1 MKFNKGK
8 VAQLTIGC
16 WTARGDCKISLSP
29 LLDLSF
35 HGVEEIKMEKVD
47 CRGDRSSLNG
57 VMSLFSILTLQSWTI
72 DQLEMHY
79 VKDPWRYLTN
89 LAGQGTIKSLT
100 VVGTGRAF
108 SQSQDVKHWVKG
120 DVEVTFQTFDQSNQG
135 VSHLKTCFGE
145 RKTSRIFGTP

>member
-89 LAGQGTIKSLT
+89 LAGQGSIKSLI
-100 VVGTGRAF
+100 
-108 SQSQDVKHWVKG
+108 
-120 DVEVTFQTFDQSNQG
+120 VEGHFR
-135 VSHLKTCFGE
+135 HLKM
-145 RKTSRIFGTP
+145 